1 MPDARAAKRALED
14 KEGLP
19 RLHHLPGGAL
29 QMHGSEMLPG
39 PGSLR
44 ISLVLALHF
53 ICESYFVELHLI
65 LFHYIRSIFVN
76 QNMHCIE
83 LASYSS
89 YSSYSNTDRLHF
101 RRFII
106 LTKKVRG
113 GFGKRPDFFRFSS
126 SSEPFP
132 KSI

>member
-1 MPDARAAKRALED
+1 
-14 KEGLP
+14 
-19 RLHHLPGGAL
+19 
-29 QMHGSEMLPG
+29 MHGSEMLPG

-65 LFHYIRSIFVN
+65 LFLHYIRSIFVN

-83 LASYSS
+83 LAS

-113 GFGKRPDFFRFSS
+113 GLGKRPEFFRFSS

>member
-1 MPDARAAKRALED
+1 MPGQLKGHCKIRKAFLGFTICPAERCKCMAVKCSRDPDPFAY
-14 KEGLP
+14 
-19 RLHHLPGGAL
+19 H
-29 QMHGSEMLPG
+29 
-39 PGSLR
+39 
-44 ISLVLALHF
+44 LHF
-53 ICESYFVELHLI
+53 VCESYFVELHLI

-89 YSSYSNTDRLHF
+89 YSSYSSTDRLHF

-113 GFGKRPDFFRFSS
+113 GFGKRPEFFRFSS